1 MYAHVQVGADLE
13 KLFDQTFDADVKGT
27 TSNANSISNRSN
39 RIFWNGKEQDWHP
52 DFRIF
57 LISALTN
64 PHFDANVSG
73 RTTIIDA
80 SMTLQGLEDQLL
92 HAVVR
97 NLNPTLERSRLEFL
111 ATSDGL
117 RKDMDNLDKMLLNE
131 LSESEGNLLDND
143 ELMRKLNE
151 MKTSLGNTQ
160 NFYIYYYISS
170 AMSLIFSSLFRQ
182 GGRKTA
188 RGRRC

>member
-1 MYAHVQVGADLE
+1 MYAHVQVSADFE

-27 TSNANSISNRSN
+27 TSFHADVKGTNANSISSRST

-64 PHFDANVSG
+64 PHFDADVSG

-151 MKTSLGNTQ
+151 MKTSLGNT
-160 NFYIYYYISS
+160 
-170 AMSLIFSSLFRQ
+170 
-182 GGRKTA
+182 
-188 RGRRC
+188 

>member
-117 RKDMDNLDKMLLNE
+117 RKDMDNLE
-131 LSESEGNLLDND
+131 VREGCTLV
-143 ELMRKLNE
+143 
-151 MKTSLGNTQ
+151 
-160 NFYIYYYISS
+160 
-170 AMSLIFSSLFRQ
+170 A
-182 GGRKTA
+182 
-188 RGRRC
+188 